1 VLVARNPIDLARASV
16 DPRRMRRAGAI
27 RGLTTLPKDAAALAV
42 LTALTACG
50 CADHASNVA
59 SSPPPTLAV
68 GGKGGA
74 AGGSPSGSVDSLPG
88 TWTNRTPSTLP
99 MHWPLPGQGGQLA
112 YDGARGAVVLFGDP
126 RDRPA
131 REVGTLREWNSS
143 LQQWTDLT
151 PAPLPVVWPPSRS
164 GHAMAWDSR
173 RRRLVVFGGY
183 ADEQPRALNDLW
195 AFDDATGTWE
205 NMTPTPL
212 PPAWP
217 SARLLHALAYD
228 SARDRLILFGGFPGV
243 SNFERLADVWEWDGD
258 SRTWTNATPDP
269 LPASWPTERYSHTM
283 VYDSK
288 RQRTVVVGGYAG
300 GPSLGDVWEWDGV
313 QFVDRTPSPLPAN
326 WPAPRSSHAMAYQPC
341 TGTLIVF
348 GGQNSQ
354 GTTLG
359 DTWQWDGTLN
369 FWVKLTVPSPPARRG
384 AGMAYDDARSRAV
397 LFGGVGHYGEL
408 DLSDTWEYAFSP
420 CEVAG
425 VDGDGNPPPR

>member
-1 VLVARNPIDLARASV
+1 MDW
-16 DPRRMRRAGAI
+16 
-27 RGLTTLPKDAAALAV
+27 
-42 LTALTACG
+42 
-50 CADHASNVA
+50 
-59 SSPPPTLAV
+59 PPA
-68 GGKGGA
+68 
-74 AGGSPSGSVDSLPG
+74 
-88 TWTNRTPSTLP
+88 
-99 MHWPLPGQGGQLA
+99 GQGGPLA
-112 YDGARGAVVLFGDP
+112 YDVARGAIVLSGD
-126 RDRPA
+126 RA
-131 REVGTLREWNSS
+131 IGLREKSAPLREWNSL

-151 PAPLPVVWPPSRS
+151 PAPLPAVWPPSRA

-183 ADEQPRALNDLW
+183 ADEQSQALNDLW

-217 SARLLHALAYD
+217 SRRFLHALAYD
-228 SARDRLILFGGFPGV
+228 TARDRVILFGGFPGV

-258 SRTWTNATPDP
+258 SGTWTNATPDP
-269 LPASWPTERYSHTM
+269 LPPSWPTERYSHTM

-288 RQRTVVVGGYAG
+288 RQLTVVVGGYAG

-341 TGTLIVF
+341 TGTFIVF

-359 DTWQWDGTLN
+359 DTWQWDGTSD

-384 AGMAYDDARSRAV
+384 AGMAYDAARARAV
-397 LFGGVGHYGEL
+397 LFGGVGDYGEL
-408 DLSDTWEYAFSP
+408 DLNDTWEYAFSP
-420 CEVAG
+420 CEAAG
-425 VDGDGNPPPR
+425 VDGGGNPPPR